1 MENEEYEKLD
11 FNKIID
17 ELKQYSKY
25 KNVWI
30 QVVNKNAIPVYKS
43 WTKEKVDISFRK
55 DLQSTLSNPK
65 VSTSISMGIYNLS
78 LKARTPIYGY
88 KNEFFGVL
96 EVISHL
102 NSVIEDLKKIKLS
115 Q

>member
-1 MENEEYEKLD
+1 MAIALSLSKNENLYKYLENEEYEKLD

-43 WTKEKVDISFRK
+43 WTKEK
-55 DLQSTLSNPK
+55 
-65 VSTSISMGIYNLS
+65 
-78 LKARTPIYGY
+78 
-88 KNEFFGVL
+88 
-96 EVISHL
+96 
-102 NSVIEDLKKIKLS
+102 
-115 Q
+115 